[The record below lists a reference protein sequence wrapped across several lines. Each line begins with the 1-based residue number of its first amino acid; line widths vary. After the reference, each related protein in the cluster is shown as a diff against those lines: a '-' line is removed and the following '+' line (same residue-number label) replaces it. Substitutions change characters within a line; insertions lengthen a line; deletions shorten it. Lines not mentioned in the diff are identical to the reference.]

1 MTKNEEIIRD
11 FISAWS
17 RLDPEEL
24 VQYFSQDGTYHNM
37 PIAPVS
43 GHQNLK
49 RFIGAF
55 LKSWTSTEWDILNI
69 VSKGDVV
76 IAERLDRTKV
86 GEKGVNLPCCGVFA
100 MENGKIKV
108 WRDYFDMATFSNAL
122 KD

>member
-1 MTKNEEIIRD
+1 MKKNEEIIRD

-76 IAERLDRTKV
+76 IAERLDRTRV
-86 GEKGVNLPCCGVFA
+86 GEKAVNLPCCGVFA
-100 MENGKIKV
+100 MENGKIKI
-108 WRDYFDMATFSNAL
+108 WRDYFDMATFSSAL